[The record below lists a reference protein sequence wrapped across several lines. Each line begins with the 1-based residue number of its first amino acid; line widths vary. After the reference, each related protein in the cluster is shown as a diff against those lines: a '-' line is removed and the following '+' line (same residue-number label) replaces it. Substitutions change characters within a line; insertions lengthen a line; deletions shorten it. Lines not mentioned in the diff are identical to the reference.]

1 MTKNTKRSFSILI
14 MILCFNYPIKL
25 IAQSTSP
32 APYCDASF
40 DDMQGFPVDDHINSV
55 NFGTLSNISN
65 AQYAAPHYVNYT
77 NLSPASFIA
86 GNTYNLAINFY
97 VAGGCGYGVWIDY
110 NHNNAFES
118 NEKVAGTTGNNYLTL
133 GTANITQSVSIPTNA
148 LNGNTRMRVR
158 LVEDDNH
165 HLTSTDELP
174 CNASTSATDVMDWGE
189 TEDYTIQIQNTTS
202 AGTVLQNDQIA
213 YPNPASA
220 ELYLINAVGKNYSV
234 QSINGQ
240 TLLQGTIGDA
250 PINISTLAAGT
261 YFLFIN
267 DAKGLVTRQL
277 LVKQ

>member
-65 AQYAAPHYVNYT
+65 AQYAAPHYVHYT